1 MTFQKYQLSREVIR
15 ALDGLGY
22 SEPTEVQEKVIPD
35 ALGRIDLVVKSQT
48 GSGKTA
54 AFGIPICEM
63 VKWEEN
69 KPQAL
74 ILTPTREL
82 ADQVKEDITNI
93 GRFKRI
99 KAAAVYG
106 KQPFAYQ
113 KAELETKVP
122 CSRRNARTSDGPY

>member
-1 MTFQKYQLSREVIR
+1 MTFQNYNLSKEITR

-22 SEPTEVQEKVIPD
+22 SSPTEVQEKVIPA
-35 ALGRIDLVVKSQT
+35 ALTKNDLVVKSQT

-63 VKWEEN
+63 VNWDEN

-106 KQPFAYQ
+106 KSSICLS
-113 KAELETKVP
+113 K
-122 CSRRNARTSDGPY
+122 RRTEAKMPRSCGNTRACIRSY